1 MKNNT
6 DTTFFLTIWIVMKFS
21 TDTKGSQCNGERMC
35 SYFIIHKLSGY
46 EGIANDCFTLKKV
59 H

>member
-6 DTTFFLTIWIVMKFS
+6 DTTFFLTIWIVMKFR
-21 TDTKGSQCNGERMC
+21 ERMC